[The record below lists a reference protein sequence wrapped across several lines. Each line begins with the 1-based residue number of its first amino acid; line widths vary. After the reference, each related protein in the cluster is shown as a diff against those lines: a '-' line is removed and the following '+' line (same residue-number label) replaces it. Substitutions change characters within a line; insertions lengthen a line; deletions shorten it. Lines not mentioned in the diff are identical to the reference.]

1 MTIPDPPGRPR
12 AEVELEVPFH
22 DIDAMQIVWHGRY
35 VKYLEQART
44 ALMRGLGFDD
54 LAVLRQGWMFPVV
67 DLRLRYLRPARL
79 GQRLSV
85 RAELAAHVPM
95 LRIHYQIR
103 DAGAGTW
110 LARASTAQ
118 APVDATTGELCLPP
132 PDALLRRMEQAI
144 AAWPPPG
151 PGHVGARR

>member
-54 LAVLRQGWMFPVV
+54 LAVLRQGWILEGDAKTLVF
-67 DLRLRYLRPARL
+67 AC
-79 GQRLSV
+79 
-85 RAELAAHVPM
+85 VP
-95 LRIHYQIR
+95 
-103 DAGAGTW
+103 D
-110 LARASTAQ
+110 
-118 APVDATTGELCLPP
+118 
-132 PDALLRRMEQAI
+132 
-144 AAWPPPG
+144 
-151 PGHVGARR
+151 